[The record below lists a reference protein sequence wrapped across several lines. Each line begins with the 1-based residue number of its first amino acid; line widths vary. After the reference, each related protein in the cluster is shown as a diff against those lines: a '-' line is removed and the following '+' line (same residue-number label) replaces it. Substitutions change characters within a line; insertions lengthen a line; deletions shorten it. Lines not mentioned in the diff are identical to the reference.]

1 MNIALWT
8 LLATVLMPI
17 VCAGISKA
25 GNRGGNRY
33 DNRSPRTWLAQQEG
47 YRARAWAAQQNSW
60 EALAVYVAALVAA
73 SLGSVAPAVI
83 GELALIFIA
92 ARIAYLGCYL
102 ANLATLRSLF
112 WLIGFGSCICLIV
125 LGARAVA

>member
-1 MNIALWT
+1 MNTALWT

-25 GNRGGNRY
+25 GNQGNRY

-83 GELALIFIA
+83 GELALVFIA
-92 ARIAYLGCYL
+92 ARIAYLACYL
-102 ANLATLRSLF
+102 ANLATSRSLF
-112 WLIGFGSCICLIV
+112 WLLGFGSCVCLIV

>member
-25 GNRGGNRY
+25 GNRY
-33 DNRSPRTWLAQQEG
+33 DNRNPRTWLAQQEG

-73 SLGSVAPAVI
+73 SLGSVAPAVL
-83 GELALIFIA
+83 GQLAMIFIA
-92 ARIAYLGCYL
+92 ARVAYLACYL

-112 WLIGFGSCICLIV
+112 WLLGFGSCVCLIV